1 MRLRLPAAWR
11 SGKVPAMAPVR
22 DAAAIVGD
30 PNWLCHRYDP
40 EHDAFHYRH
49 VERARHA
56 TVPFLTDKELGEDPS
71 AAVIRR
77 TEARSL
83 LPGRAP
89 LHFIFHSAFCGSTML
104 VRALDLPGSAMGLSE
119 PVLLNDLVGWRRRGA
134 EPKLLAEVLADSL
147 AQLARPFGGG
157 EAVVIKPSNV
167 FSGLAPAVL
176 AMVSQARAILLA
188 APLPVFLT
196 SVAGK
201 GLDGRLWVRELL
213 EGFLAEGLL
222 ELGFE
227 PRDYLRQTD
236 LQAAA
241 VGWLAQ
247 QALFHRLAERFR
259 GRVRGLDSETL
270 TGEPASTVAASAAFL
285 QLPIRPADDYARHP
299 ALARN
304 SKSGE
309 RFAPGE
315 RGAVHGEAR
324 RLHGDEIDK
333 VLVWAEAVARAAGI
347 PLTAPAPLR

>member
-1 MRLRLPAAWR
+1 M
-11 SGKVPAMAPVR
+11 GPVR

-40 EHDAFHYRH
+40 SHDAFHYRY

-56 TVPFLTDKELGEDPS
+56 TVPFLTDKELGSDQ
-71 AAVIRR
+71 AAVVVRR
-77 TEARSL
+77 AEARSL

-119 PVLLNDLVGWRRRGA
+119 SVLLNDLVGWRRRGA

-147 AQLARPFGGG
+147 AQLARPFGES
-157 EAVVIKPSNV
+157 EAVVIKSSNV
-167 FSGLAPAVL
+167 FSGFAAAAL
-176 AMVSQARAILLA
+176 AMVPQARAILLA

-213 EGFLAEGLL
+213 EGFLADGLVG
-222 ELGFE
+222 LGFE

-247 QALFHRLAERFR
+247 QALFHRLAERSPS
-259 GRVRGLDSETL
+259 RVRGLDSETL
-270 TGEPASTVAASAAFL
+270 TGEPAATLATAAGFL
-285 QLPIRPADDYARHP
+285 QLPVREAGKYAGHP
-299 ALARN
+299 ALSRN

-309 RFAPGE
+309 RFTLGE
-315 RGAVHGEAR
+315 RTVTQEEAR
-324 RLHGDEIDK
+324 RLHGDEINK
-333 VLVWAEAVARAAGI
+333 VLVWAEAVARAAGV
-347 PLTAPAPLR
+347 PLTPPAPLR